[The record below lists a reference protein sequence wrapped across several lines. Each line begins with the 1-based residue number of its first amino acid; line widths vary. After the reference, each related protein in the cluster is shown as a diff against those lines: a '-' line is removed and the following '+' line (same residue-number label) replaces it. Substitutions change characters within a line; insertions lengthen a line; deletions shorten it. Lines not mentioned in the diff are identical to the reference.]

1 MNIKNKAM
9 KRLLSVIGVGF
20 VVVAANAQAKLNITT
35 DKTTSLVFPF
45 SIKHVDRGTAS
56 VLAQQV
62 KDAPEILLVK
72 AAAKDFTETNLS
84 VVTDDGSVYAFTVN
98 YDNKP
103 AVWVHYLPINRT
115 ATVSSYANMILD
127 NERMVKKIKDKK
139 YNMQAG
145 IRGIYIKDNI
155 IYYQLYINNKGT
167 IDYDVDLLRFF
178 IKDKKRSKRTAVQEV
193 EQKPVYASGNY
204 SKVKGNSN
212 TVFVVAL
219 EKFTIPDK
227 KYLAVQITEKN
238 GGRHFLLRIGN
249 KNIMKSKVLPDL
261 K

>member
-1 MNIKNKAM
+1 M
-9 KRLLSVIGVGF
+9 KRIVSLICGCLIVMFSL
-20 VVVAANAQAKLNITT
+20 AQTKLNITT

-45 SIKHVDRGTAS
+45 AIKHVDRGTAS
-56 VLAQQV
+56 VLAQQI
-62 KDAPEILLVK
+62 KEAPEILLVK

-98 YDNKP
+98 YDTKP
-103 AVWVHYLPINRT
+103 VVWVYYLPINRT
-115 ATVSSYANMILD
+115 ATISSYANMILD
-127 NERMVKKIKDKK
+127 NERIVRKIKDKK

-155 IYYQLYINNKGT
+155 IYYQLYIKNDGT
-167 IDYDVDLLRFF
+167 VDYDVDLLRFF

-193 EQKPVYASGNY
+193 EQNPVYTIGNY
-204 SKVKGNSN
+204 SKVKGNNYS
-212 TVFVVAL
+212 VFVVAL

-227 KYLAVQITEKN
+227 KYLAVQITEKK
-238 GGRHFLLRIGN
+238 GGRHFLLRVNN
-249 KNIMKSKVLPDL
+249 KAIMKSKVLPDL